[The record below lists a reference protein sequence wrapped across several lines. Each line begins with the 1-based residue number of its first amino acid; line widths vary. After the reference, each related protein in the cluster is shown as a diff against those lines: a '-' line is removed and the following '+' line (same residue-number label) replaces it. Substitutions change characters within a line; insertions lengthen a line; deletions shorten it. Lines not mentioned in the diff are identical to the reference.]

1 MLACTSIIILKYDIV
16 YQNLYMKGMRK
27 MAITTGSSTGST
39 NSSRS
44 RRRNGE
50 GLVNLRFNPTN
61 DAILSV
67 FVAGSIFPCV
77 MPPVSPGPLPTPTP
91 APVPEATAFIGC
103 LLANDYEIRYMEVLT
118 PTDVFVTLARYY

>member
-1 MLACTSIIILKYDIV
+1 
-16 YQNLYMKGMRK
+16 
-27 MAITTGSSTGST
+27 MAATTGYSTAST
-39 NSSRS
+39 NSSRG

-61 DAILSV
+61 DAILSL

-91 APVPEATAFIGC
+91 APVTATEFMHC
-103 LLANDYEIRYMEVLT
+103 LLANDFEIRYIEALT
-118 PTDVFVTLARYY
+118 PTDVFVTLVRYY